1 PDSAAL
7 HPGYTY
13 KLKVNLMPIS
23 TLRIAD
29 FRNLIAVDISP
40 CQQGLN
46 VICGDNGS
54 GKTSLLEVIYYL
66 SLGKSFRSST
76 ASRLINHTTDKFSIF
91 SQLVN
96 SQQIIP
102 VGIERSARGAPK
114 MRIAGEDA
122 ASIAELASLLPVRLI
137 DVHSHD
143 FFETGPQ
150 CRRQYLDWG
159 LFYLFDAFLP
169 TWRQYERVLKQRNAI
184 LRDKR
189 PKKELAVWTEELVKH
204 AKALD
209 SMRREYVTLLTPLIV
224 KALNELLPISNI
236 EIKYLPGWDE
246 SLDFAT
252 ILNDAYLDEYRTGYT
267 LHGPHRAD
275 LEVNIDGVPV
285 KHFLSRGQQ
294 KLLICAMIIAQ
305 GMALTQHVNKALI
318 YLVDDLPAELDLA
331 GRHKLMGLLAKQ
343 NTQIFMTAIEY
354 SVIQPFIEDHIQ
366 DLPVKVFHVEHGCV
380 TESAQSLDLGC
391 V

>member
-1 PDSAAL
+1 
-7 HPGYTY
+7 
-13 KLKVNLMPIS
+13 MPIS
-23 TLRIAD
+23 SLRITD
-29 FRNLIAVDISP
+29 FRNLTSVEISP
-40 CQQGLN
+40 CQQGIN

-76 ASRLINHTTDKFSIF
+76 AGRLINHQADKFSVF

-96 SQQIIP
+96 TQQIIP

-114 MRIAGEDA
+114 MRISGEDA
-122 ASIAELASLLPVRLI
+122 NSIAELATLLPVRMI

-143 FFETGPQ
+143 FFEAGPQ

-169 TWRQYERVLKQRNAI
+169 TWRQYERVLKQRNAV

-189 PKKELAVWTEELVKH
+189 PKKELDVWTEELVKH
-204 AKALD
+204 GLALD
-209 SMRREYVTLLTPLIV
+209 AMRKECVALLTPLIF
-224 KALNELLPISNI
+224 KAINELLPISNV
-236 EIKYLPGWDE
+236 EINYLPGWDE
-246 SLDFAT
+246 SVGFAT
-252 ILNDAYLDEYRTGYT
+252 ILSESYLDEYRAGYT
-267 LHGPHRAD
+267 QHGPHRAD
-275 LEVNIDGVPV
+275 LEVNIDGVSV

-305 GMALTQHVNKALI
+305 GMALTQYVNKSLI

-354 SVIQPFIEDHIQ
+354 SVIQPFIEGCIQ
-366 DLPVKVFHVEHGCV
+366 GLGVKVFHVKHGCV
-380 TESAQSLDLGC
+380 TESAQSLAHA
-391 V
+391 